1 MSINLYG
8 NMNLMTSA
16 LNGFSARSSA
26 ISQNLANIN
35 TPGYKRETVSFENEL
50 KNIMT
55 SKNAT
60 VGLSKTNYKHIG
72 PDKDLNGFKPTI
84 VKEEGYS
91 TRKDKSNVNPD
102 IEMIELA
109 KTNIMYNTL
118 TDQISRRFS
127 KLQSVIAEGAK

>member
-16 LNGFSARSSA
+16 LNGYSARSSA
-26 ISQNLANIN
+26 VSQNLANVN

-50 KNIMT
+50 KNMI
-55 SKNAT
+55 SNKNTA
-60 VGLSKTNYKHIG
+60 VGLEKTNPKHIG
-72 PDKDLNGFKPTI
+72 PDNSLNGFKPRV

-109 KTNIMYNTL
+109 KTNIMYNAL
-118 TDQISRRFS
+118 IDRISGRFS